1 MNGMASMLP
10 QMLIDGLTLGFVYAI
25 VAIGY
30 TMVYGALEFINWAH
44 GDMFMFGAFVGTET
58 LLFFK
63 GRGILDASPAL
74 GLFGALVMA
83 IVITGLLGVGI
94 ERVAYK
100 PLRNAPKLVPLISA
114 FGVSFFL
121 EDAVRMVEG
130 LARNAYFLNAPIMY
144 DARVKIGSSI
154 DISFKTIIVLV
165 IGVIMMALLT
175 LFVNK
180 TKIGKAIR
188 AVAQD
193 RTCASLM
200 AVNVNAIISTTFLV
214 GAGMGGAAGLLFAV
228 QYSLIHPL
236 VGFLIGLKAFV
247 AAVLGGIGNIPGAM
261 LGGIM
266 LGLVESLGSGYLSVV
281 TNGNFGAEYKDVFAF
296 VILIAVLIFKP
307 SGLLGKAVSEKV

>member
-1 MNGMASMLP
+1 MDGMTSMLP

-44 GDMFMFGAFVGTET
+44 GDIFMFGAFVGTET

-63 GRGILDASPAL
+63 GRGLLDASPIV
-74 GLFGALVMA
+74 GLLGALIMA
-83 IVITGLLGVGI
+83 MVITGLLGVGI

-121 EDAVRMVEG
+121 EDMVRMTEG
-130 LARNAYFLNAPIMY
+130 LARNAFFLNAPILF
-144 DARVKIGSSI
+144 DSRVKLGSNI
-154 DISFKTIIVLV
+154 DISVKTIVVLI

-180 TKIGKAIR
+180 TKVGKAIR

-193 RTCASLM
+193 QTCANLM
-200 AVNVNAIISTTFLV
+200 AINVNGIISMTFLV

-236 VGFLIGLKAFV
+236 VGFLIGLKAFT

-266 LGLVESLGSGYLSVV
+266 LGLVESLGSGYLSIL

-296 VILIAVLIFKP
+296 IILIVVLIFKP
-307 SGLLGKAVSEKV
+307 AGLLGKAVSEKV